1 MPARGLWAVQQTE
14 LARSASAQ
22 RPRAGIFRHFQSIT
36 FLLYIGYTIKRLKTE
51 NYPYFPIN
59 KLRLINLNSLFK
71 TPKQSYSVSKN
82 FSSKHRAVIFRHSSV
97 VTTDKV
103 LKYNEFTKL
112 GMLLMHLHR
121 MCNNQLIAMP
131 DAELRFRHTS
141 SPTFVQC
148 CEIKDSA
155 AALPCVDCTRT
166 QTQFKIVCTGRWQSC
181 SSFHSIR
188 QLKLWL
194 TRRFTYFWR

>member
-1 MPARGLWAVQQTE
+1 MTFIGYRLNMAKYA
-14 LARSASAQ
+14 
-22 RPRAGIFRHFQSIT
+22 RPRSLSGTADRACEVCFRS
-36 FLLYIGYTIKRLKTE
+36 KTE
-51 NYPYFPIN
+51 GGHISPFSVYNLFIVYPYFPIN
-59 KLRLINLNSLFK
+59 KLRLINLKSIFK

-97 VTTDKV
+97 ATTDKV

-131 DAELRFRHTS
+131 ELRFRHTS

-155 AALPCVDCTRT
+155 ATLQCVDCTRT
-166 QTQFKIVCTGRWQSC
+166 
-181 SSFHSIR
+181 
-188 QLKLWL
+188 
-194 TRRFTYFWR
+194 